1 MTLLLSRPRIAEI
14 CHHLAAGRWDA
25 ASRMLPVNP
34 EVNWDKQGPARR
46 KILTVA
52 LQASRL
58 TPAAALDWLAER
70 GLEPPRS
77 GPWAPTFVRQVIVRH
92 PDPVPVLDALVVRW
106 KHPRKWAV
114 PLQAC
119 FLAALTRSDTVV
131 LDWLDRLHPEGLN
144 ALSPGQDNMDSWA
157 HVLTQHQER
166 SGEHLAWLLAHQIWS
181 PPESETVPP
190 DARPRR
196 SRQDTLDRALRT
208 VACQLESCASENGF
222 WTSAWRDPATQAE
235 SRTKAEAYR
244 ALWRQLVAAGADPRA
259 DLSTPLSSRKT
270 SQDLLDAT
278 QMAPLWVAMDRV
290 DQADQCRPPLQPTAR
305 RPRA

>member
-34 EVNWDKQGPARR
+34 DVDWDKQDPSKS
-46 KILTVA
+46 KILTAA
-52 LQASRL
+52 LQAPHL
-58 TPAAALDWLAER
+58 TPTAALAWLAER

-77 GPWAPTFVRQVIVRH
+77 GPAATTFVHQVIVKH
-92 PDPVPVLDALVVRW
+92 PDPVPVLDVLVTRW

-114 PLQAC
+114 PLPTC
-119 FLAALTRSDTVV
+119 FSAALTRSDTVV
-131 LDWLDRLHPEGLN
+131 LDWLDRLHPKGLG
-144 ALSPGQDNMDSWA
+144 ALSPDRGYVDSWL
-157 HVLTQHQER
+157 HVLIQHREN
-166 SGEHLAWLLAHQIWS
+166 SGKHLDWLLTHQIWS
-181 PPESETVPP
+181 PPESVPP